1 MVISETQSSLI
12 EQVVREAKRAEQDAE
27 YKKSLGLRPLSE
39 NEKKFYEM
47 LKGGAKQALTAA
59 QIDIIP
65 IETIDKTLEDV
76 RTEYPILQ
84 LITFAPPDVKHW
96 LTGAKTG
103 GHAWG
108 SLAAALSNSAELSA
122 TLTSLNIEVGK
133 LYTYCIIP
141 KSIRDLEIGYVDR
154 YFRAILQETIYDG
167 IVDGYLNGTGKDAP
181 IGILKQII
189 APAEKVVPMMN
200 GIIAGVV
207 PGGFLAFNM
216 FVDLFLCT
224 LMMFLL
230 NVQPKRWFTG
240 KKVLILRFAVI
251 IPIAYEGFCF
261 WLKIQAMR
269 GKVMLPMW
277 SYPLLTMK
285 PPVMILLFI
294 VMAFVVKIR
303 EYRYCKH
310 GNTHE
315 DYQAFMQT
323 NRNSFHLSVRLAIL
337 MVIFAVLDLA
347 LLVLLTYLNADS
359 AGAVN
364 AAGEMAEEAS
374 DTFVSL
380 SLAVGIG
387 KSWPIG
393 LLAPFM
399 LLFSYNKEPKNK
411 MISMVLPAVAIV
423 LCIFIVLEAT
433 RMGVGMIM
441 NGKQINVDEVGQM
454 LKSLAG
460 E

>member
-1 MVISETQSSLI
+1 MLLI
-12 EQVVREAKRAEQDAE
+12 
-27 YKKSLGLRPLSE
+27 
-39 NEKKFYEM
+39 N
-47 LKGGAKQALTAA
+47 GGAAVG
-59 QIDIIP
+59 IIAV
-65 IETIDKTLEDV
+65 TL
-76 RTEYPILQ
+76 L
-84 LITFAPPDVKHW
+84 L
-96 LTGAKTG
+96 G
-103 GHAWG
+103 G
-108 SLAAALSNSAELSA
+108 
-122 TLTSLNIEVGK
+122 
-133 LYTYCIIP
+133 
-141 KSIRDLEIGYVDR
+141 R
-154 YFRAILQETIYDG
+154 YF
-167 IVDGYLNGTGKDAP
+167 

-200 GIIAGVV
+200 SIIAGVV

-230 NVQPKRWFTG
+230 NVHPKRWFTG

-285 PPVMILLFI
+285 PPIMILLFI

-337 MVIFAVLDLA
+337 MVIFAVLDLV

-374 DTFVSL
+374 ETFISL

-387 KSWPIG
+387 KSWPIA

>member
-1 MVISETQSSLI
+1 ME
-12 EQVVREAKRAEQDAE
+12 K
-27 YKKSLGLRPLSE
+27 
-39 NEKKFYEM
+39 EKKKRTKFHEFTAENDMKYRGPLNYQHFQILGWACIVAAVAAAIINLGGKLVGERVMDRFGTIGSILGFMSQFSLPLLLIASFSRILNSNDGGKKM
-47 LKGGAKQALTAA
+47 LLINGGAAVG
-59 QIDIIP
+59 IIAV
-65 IETIDKTLEDV
+65 TL
-76 RTEYPILQ
+76 L
-84 LITFAPPDVKHW
+84 L
-96 LTGAKTG
+96 
-103 GHAWG
+103 G
-108 SLAAALSNSAELSA
+108 S
-122 TLTSLNIEVGK
+122 
-133 LYTYCIIP
+133 
-141 KSIRDLEIGYVDR
+141 R
-154 YFRAILQETIYDG
+154 YF
-167 IVDGYLNGTGKDAP
+167 

-230 NVQPKRWFTG
+230 NVHPKRWFTG

-261 WLKIQAMR
+261 WLKVQAMR

-285 PPVMILLFI
+285 PPIMILLFI

-315 DYQAFMQT
+315 DYQAFMRT

-337 MVIFAVLDLA
+337 MVIFAVLDFV

-359 AGAVN
+359 AGALN

-374 DTFVSL
+374 DTFISL

-454 LKSLAG
+454 LQSLVG

>member
-1 MVISETQSSLI
+1 MEK
-12 EQVVREAKRAEQDAE
+12 EKKKRKKFHEFTAENDMKYRGPLNYQHFQIVGWACIVAAVAAAII
-27 YKKSLGLRPLSE
+27 SLGGKMVGEAVMKRYGTLGSILSFMSQFSLPLLLIASFSRIL
-39 NEKKFYEM
+39 NSNDSGKKM
-47 LKGGAKQALTAA
+47 LLINGGAAVG
-59 QIDIIP
+59 IIAV
-65 IETIDKTLEDV
+65 TL
-76 RTEYPILQ
+76 L
-84 LITFAPPDVKHW
+84 L
-96 LTGAKTG
+96 
-103 GHAWG
+103 G
-108 SLAAALSNSAELSA
+108 S
-122 TLTSLNIEVGK
+122 
-133 LYTYCIIP
+133 
-141 KSIRDLEIGYVDR
+141 R
-154 YFRAILQETIYDG
+154 YF
-167 IVDGYLNGTGKDAP
+167 

-337 MVIFAVLDLA
+337 MVIFAVLDLV

-359 AGAVN
+359 AGALN

-433 RMGVGMIM
+433 RMGLHRPGSDPHGRGHDHERQTDQCGRGRPDAEIS
-441 NGKQINVDEVGQM
+441 GWGITAAFQKRIII
-454 LKSLAG
+454 
-460 E
+460 

>member
-1 MVISETQSSLI
+1 ME
-12 EQVVREAKRAEQDAE
+12 K
-27 YKKSLGLRPLSE
+27 
-39 NEKKFYEM
+39 EKKKRKKFHEF
-47 LKGGAKQALTAA
+47 TAENDMKYRGPLNYQHF
-59 QIDIIP
+59 QILGWACI
-65 IETIDKTLEDV
+65 V
-76 RTEYPILQ
+76 
-84 LITFAPPDVKHW
+84 AAV
-96 LTGAKTG
+96 
-103 GHAWG
+103 
-108 SLAAALSNSAELSA
+108 AAAII
-122 TLTSLNIEVGK
+122 TLGGK
-133 LYTYCIIP
+133 LVGERVMDRFGTIG
-141 KSIRDLEIGYVDR
+141 SILSFMSQFSLPLLLI
-154 YFRAILQETIYDG
+154 
-167 IVDGYLNGTGKDAP
+167 
-181 IGILKQII
+181 
-189 APAEKVVPMMN
+189 
-200 GIIAGVV
+200 
-207 PGGFLAFNM
+207 
-216 FVDLFLCT
+216 LFLCT

-337 MVIFAVLDLA
+337 MVIFAVLDLV

>member
-1 MVISETQSSLI
+1 M
-12 EQVVREAKRAEQDAE
+12 
-27 YKKSLGLRPLSE
+27 
-39 NEKKFYEM
+39 EKKKRTKFHEFTAENDIKYKAPLNYQHFQILGWACIVAAVAAGIITLGGKVAGEGVIKQYGTLGNVLSFISQFALPLLLM
-47 LKGGAKQALTAA
+47 ASFARILNNTDNCRKLLMINGGAALGIFVVTTF
-59 QIDIIP
+59 IGSRYFIGIMEKILTPPERVVPIVSDIIS
-65 IETIDKTLEDV
+65 V
-76 RTEYPILQ
+76 
-84 LITFAPPDVKHW
+84 F
-96 LTGAKTG
+96 
-103 GHAWG
+103 
-108 SLAAALSNSAELSA
+108 
-122 TLTSLNIEVGK
+122 
-133 LYTYCIIP
+133 
-141 KSIRDLEIGYVDR
+141 
-154 YFRAILQETIYDG
+154 
-167 IVDGYLNGTGKDAP
+167 
-181 IGILKQII
+181 
-189 APAEKVVPMMN
+189 
-200 GIIAGVV
+200 V

-337 MVIFAVLDLA
+337 MVIFAVLDLV

>member
-1 MVISETQSSLI
+1 MEK
-12 EQVVREAKRAEQDAE
+12 EKKKRKKFHEFTAENDMKYRGPLNYQHFQIVGWACIVAAVAAAII
-27 YKKSLGLRPLSE
+27 SLGGKMVGEAVMKRYGTLGSILSFMSQFSLPLLLIASFSRIL
-39 NEKKFYEM
+39 NSNDSGKKM
-47 LKGGAKQALTAA
+47 LLINGGAAVG
-59 QIDIIP
+59 IIAV
-65 IETIDKTLEDV
+65 TL
-76 RTEYPILQ
+76 L
-84 LITFAPPDVKHW
+84 L
-96 LTGAKTG
+96 
-103 GHAWG
+103 G
-108 SLAAALSNSAELSA
+108 S
-122 TLTSLNIEVGK
+122 
-133 LYTYCIIP
+133 
-141 KSIRDLEIGYVDR
+141 R
-154 YFRAILQETIYDG
+154 YF
-167 IVDGYLNGTGKDAP
+167 

-224 LMMFLL
+224 LMMY
-230 NVQPKRWFTG
+230 W
-240 KKVLILRFAVI
+240 KKLLILRFAVI

-337 MVIFAVLDLA
+337 MVIFAVLDLV

-359 AGAVN
+359 AGALN

>member
-1 MVISETQSSLI
+1 ME
-12 EQVVREAKRAEQDAE
+12 K
-27 YKKSLGLRPLSE
+27 
-39 NEKKFYEM
+39 EKKKRTKFHEFTAENDMKYRGPLNYQHFQILGWACIVAAVAAAIINLGGKLVGERVMDRFGTIGSILSFMSQFSLPLLLIASFSRILNSNDGGKKM
-47 LKGGAKQALTAA
+47 LLINGGAAVG
-59 QIDIIP
+59 IIAV
-65 IETIDKTLEDV
+65 TL
-76 RTEYPILQ
+76 L
-84 LITFAPPDVKHW
+84 L
-96 LTGAKTG
+96 
-103 GHAWG
+103 G
-108 SLAAALSNSAELSA
+108 S
-122 TLTSLNIEVGK
+122 
-133 LYTYCIIP
+133 
-141 KSIRDLEIGYVDR
+141 R
-154 YFRAILQETIYDG
+154 YF
-167 IVDGYLNGTGKDAP
+167 

-285 PPVMILLFI
+285 PPIMILLFI

-337 MVIFAVLDLA
+337 MVIFAVLDFV

-359 AGAVN
+359 AGALN
-364 AAGEMAEEAS
+364 ATGEMAEEAS
-374 DTFVSL
+374 ETFISL

-454 LKSLAG
+454 LNSLVG

>member
-1 MVISETQSSLI
+1 MEKVKKKRTKFHEFNAENDMKYRGPLNYQHFQILGWACIVAAVAAAVISLGGKVAGEAVIKQFGTLGSVLSFLSQFSLPLLLMASFSRI
-12 EQVVREAKRAEQDAE
+12 LNSND
-27 YKKSLGLRPLSE
+27 YGKKLLMI
-39 NEKKFYEM
+39 N
-47 LKGGAKQALTAA
+47 GGAAVGIFLF
-59 QIDIIP
+59 
-65 IETIDKTLEDV
+65 TL
-76 RTEYPILQ
+76 
-84 LITFAPPDVKHW
+84 LI
-96 LTGAKTG
+96 G
-103 GHAWG
+103 G
-108 SLAAALSNSAELSA
+108 
-122 TLTSLNIEVGK
+122 
-133 LYTYCIIP
+133 
-141 KSIRDLEIGYVDR
+141 R
-154 YFRAILQETIYDG
+154 YF
-167 IVDGYLNGTGKDAP
+167 
-181 IGILKQII
+181 IGILQKIVI
-189 APAEKVVPMMN
+189 PEERVVPMVTEIVH
-200 GIIAGVV
+200 GFV

-224 LMMFLL
+224 LTMFLL
-230 NVQPKRWFTG
+230 NVRPKRFFTG
-240 KKVLILRFAVI
+240 KKLLILRFLAI
-251 IPIAYEGFCF
+251 LPIGYEAFCF
-261 WLKIQAMR
+261 WLKIQAIR
-269 GKVMLPMW
+269 GQVSLPLW
-277 SYPLLTMK
+277 SFPLLTMK

-323 NRNSFHLSVRLAIL
+323 NRNSFHLSVRLCIL
-337 MVIFAVLDLA
+337 MVIFAVVDLF

-359 AGAVN
+359 AGALN
-364 AAGEMAEEAS
+364 AAGELAEEAYS

-411 MISMVLPAVAIV
+411 IISMILPAVAIV
-423 LCIFIVLEAT
+423 LCAFIVLEAT

-441 NGKQINVDEVGQM
+441 EGKQINVDEIVKM
-454 LKSLAG
+454 FEAPAV

>member
-1 MVISETQSSLI
+1 MEK
-12 EQVVREAKRAEQDAE
+12 EKKKRTKFHEFTAENDMKYRGPLNYQHFQILGWACIVAAVAAAII
-27 YKKSLGLRPLSE
+27 SLGGKLVGERVMDRFGTIGSILSFMSQFSLPLLLIASFSRIL
-39 NEKKFYEM
+39 NSNDGGKKM
-47 LKGGAKQALTAA
+47 LLINGGAAVG
-59 QIDIIP
+59 IIAV
-65 IETIDKTLEDV
+65 TL
-76 RTEYPILQ
+76 L
-84 LITFAPPDVKHW
+84 L
-96 LTGAKTG
+96 
-103 GHAWG
+103 G
-108 SLAAALSNSAELSA
+108 S
-122 TLTSLNIEVGK
+122 
-133 LYTYCIIP
+133 
-141 KSIRDLEIGYVDR
+141 R
-154 YFRAILQETIYDG
+154 YF
-167 IVDGYLNGTGKDAP
+167 

-200 GIIAGVV
+200 SIIAGVV

-337 MVIFAVLDLA
+337 MVIFAVLDLV

>member
-1 MVISETQSSLI
+1 MEK
-12 EQVVREAKRAEQDAE
+12 EKKKRTKFHEFTAENDMKYRGPLNYQHFQILGWACIVAAVAAAII
-27 YKKSLGLRPLSE
+27 SLGGKLVGERVMDRFGTIGSILSFMSQFSLPLLLIASFSRIL
-39 NEKKFYEM
+39 NSNDGGKKM
-47 LKGGAKQALTAA
+47 LLINGGAAVG
-59 QIDIIP
+59 IIAV
-65 IETIDKTLEDV
+65 TL
-76 RTEYPILQ
+76 L
-84 LITFAPPDVKHW
+84 L
-96 LTGAKTG
+96 
-103 GHAWG
+103 G
-108 SLAAALSNSAELSA
+108 S
-122 TLTSLNIEVGK
+122 
-133 LYTYCIIP
+133 
-141 KSIRDLEIGYVDR
+141 R
-154 YFRAILQETIYDG
+154 YF
-167 IVDGYLNGTGKDAP
+167 

-200 GIIAGVV
+200 SIIAGVV

-337 MVIFAVLDLA
+337 MVIFAVLDLV

-359 AGAVN
+359 AGALN
-364 AAGEMAEEAS
+364 ATGEMAEEAS
-374 DTFVSL
+374 DTFISL

>member
-1 MVISETQSSLI
+1 MEK
-12 EQVVREAKRAEQDAE
+12 EKKKRKKFHEFTAENDMKYRGPLNYQHFQILGWACIVAAVAAAII
-27 YKKSLGLRPLSE
+27 SLGGKLVGERVMDRFGTIGSILSFMSQFSLPLLLIASFSRIL
-39 NEKKFYEM
+39 NSNDSGKKM
-47 LKGGAKQALTAA
+47 LLINGGAAVG
-59 QIDIIP
+59 IIAV
-65 IETIDKTLEDV
+65 TL
-76 RTEYPILQ
+76 L
-84 LITFAPPDVKHW
+84 L
-96 LTGAKTG
+96 
-103 GHAWG
+103 G
-108 SLAAALSNSAELSA
+108 S
-122 TLTSLNIEVGK
+122 
-133 LYTYCIIP
+133 
-141 KSIRDLEIGYVDR
+141 R
-154 YFRAILQETIYDG
+154 YF
-167 IVDGYLNGTGKDAP
+167 

-337 MVIFAVLDLA
+337 MVIFAVLDLV

>member
-1 MVISETQSSLI
+1 MLFRSTLLRALGYGSD
-12 EQVVREAKRAEQDAE
+12 EQI
-27 YKKSLGLRPLSE
+27 LRL
-39 NEKKFYEM
+39 FY
-47 LKGGAKQALTAA
+47 
-59 QIDIIP
+59 DF
-65 IETIDKTLEDV
+65 KTLE
-76 RTEYPILQ
+76 
-84 LITFAPPDVKHW
+84 
-96 LTGAKTG
+96 TGRKWTDDELR
-103 GHAWG
+103 
-108 SLAAALSNSAELSA
+108 SLVMKED
-122 TLTSLNIEVGK
+122 K
-133 LYTYCIIP
+133 
-141 KSIRDLEIGYVDR
+141 VDTDSQAVIARR
-154 YFRAILQETIYDG
+154 YD
-167 IVDGYLNGTGKDAP
+167 P
-181 IGILKQII
+181 
-189 APAEKVVPMMN
+189 
-200 GIIAGVV
+200 
-207 PGGFLAFNM
+207 
-216 FVDLFLCT
+216 CT

-230 NVQPKRWFTG
+230 NVHPKRWFTG

-285 PPVMILLFI
+285 PPIMILLFI

-337 MVIFAVLDLA
+337 MVIFAVLDFV

-359 AGAVN
+359 AGALN
-364 AAGEMAEEAS
+364 ATGEMAEEAS
-374 DTFVSL
+374 DTFISL

-387 KSWPIG
+387 KSWPIV

-454 LKSLAG
+454 LQSLVG

>member
-1 MVISETQSSLI
+1 MKFRGPLNYQHFQILGWTCIVAAVAAAII
-12 EQVVREAKRAEQDAE
+12 
-27 YKKSLGLRPLSE
+27 SLGGKMMGDRVLNRFGTLGIVLSFISQFSLPLLLIASFARIL
-39 NEKKFYEM
+39 NSNDAGRKM
-47 LKGGAKQALTAA
+47 LLINGGAAVGIIALT
-59 QIDIIP
+59 
-65 IETIDKTLEDV
+65 L
-76 RTEYPILQ
+76 L
-84 LITFAPPDVKHW
+84 L
-96 LTGAKTG
+96 
-103 GHAWG
+103 G
-108 SLAAALSNSAELSA
+108 S
-122 TLTSLNIEVGK
+122 
-133 LYTYCIIP
+133 
-141 KSIRDLEIGYVDR
+141 R
-154 YFRAILQETIYDG
+154 YF
-167 IVDGYLNGTGKDAP
+167 
-181 IGILKQII
+181 IGILQQII
-189 APAEKVVPMMN
+189 APPEKVVSMLN
-200 GIIAGVV
+200 GVIAGVV

-251 IPIAYEGFCF
+251 IPIAYEAFCF

-285 PPVMILLFI
+285 PPIMILLFI

-323 NRNSFHLSVRLAIL
+323 NRNSFHLSVRLSIL
-337 MVIFAVLDLA
+337 MVVFAVLDLA
-347 LLVLLTYLNADS
+347 LLVLLTYLNANS
-359 AGAVN
+359 AGALS
-364 AAGEMAEEAS
+364 AAGELTEEAS
-374 DTFVSL
+374 GTFVSL

-399 LLFSYNKEPKNK
+399 LLFSYNREPKNK
-411 MISMVLPAVAIV
+411 MISMVLPVVAIV
-423 LCIFIVLEAT
+423 LCVFIILEAT
-433 RMGVGMIM
+433 RMGVGMFM
-441 NGKQINVDEVGQM
+441 NGKQINVDEVSQM
-454 LKSLAG
+454 LQSLAA

>member
-1 MVISETQSSLI
+1 MEK
-12 EQVVREAKRAEQDAE
+12 EKKKRKKFHEFTAENDMKYRGPLNYQHFQILGWACIVAAVAAAII
-27 YKKSLGLRPLSE
+27 SLGGKLVGERVMDRFGTIGSILGFMSQFSLPLLLIASFSRIL
-39 NEKKFYEM
+39 NSNDSGKKM
-47 LKGGAKQALTAA
+47 LLINGGAAVG
-59 QIDIIP
+59 IIAV
-65 IETIDKTLEDV
+65 TL
-76 RTEYPILQ
+76 L
-84 LITFAPPDVKHW
+84 L
-96 LTGAKTG
+96 
-103 GHAWG
+103 G
-108 SLAAALSNSAELSA
+108 S
-122 TLTSLNIEVGK
+122 
-133 LYTYCIIP
+133 
-141 KSIRDLEIGYVDR
+141 R
-154 YFRAILQETIYDG
+154 YF
-167 IVDGYLNGTGKDAP
+167 

-337 MVIFAVLDLA
+337 MVIFAVLDLV

-359 AGAVN
+359 AGALN

>member
-1 MVISETQSSLI
+1 ME
-12 EQVVREAKRAEQDAE
+12 K
-27 YKKSLGLRPLSE
+27 
-39 NEKKFYEM
+39 EKKKRKKFHEFTAENDMKYRGPLNYQHFQILGWACIVAAVAAAIITLGGKLVGERVMDRFGTIGSILSFMSQFSLPLLLIASFSRILNSNDSGKKM
-47 LKGGAKQALTAA
+47 LLINGGAAVG
-59 QIDIIP
+59 IIAV
-65 IETIDKTLEDV
+65 TL
-76 RTEYPILQ
+76 L
-84 LITFAPPDVKHW
+84 L
-96 LTGAKTG
+96 
-103 GHAWG
+103 G
-108 SLAAALSNSAELSA
+108 S
-122 TLTSLNIEVGK
+122 
-133 LYTYCIIP
+133 
-141 KSIRDLEIGYVDR
+141 R
-154 YFRAILQETIYDG
+154 YF
-167 IVDGYLNGTGKDAP
+167 

-337 MVIFAVLDLA
+337 MVIFAVLDFV

-359 AGAVN
+359 AGALN
-364 AAGEMAEEAS
+364 ATGEMAEEAS
-374 DTFVSL
+374 DTFISL

-454 LKSLAG
+454 LQSLVG

>member
-1 MVISETQSSLI
+1 ME
-12 EQVVREAKRAEQDAE
+12 K
-27 YKKSLGLRPLSE
+27 
-39 NEKKFYEM
+39 EKKKRKKFHEFTAENDMKYRGPLNYQHFQILGWACIVAAVAAAIITLGGKLVGERVTDRFGTIGSILSFM
-47 LKGGAKQALTAA
+47 SQFSLPLLLIASFSRILNSNDSGKKRLLSHGGAAVG
-59 QIDIIP
+59 IIAVP
-65 IETIDKTLEDV
+65 L
-76 RTEYPILQ
+76 RL
-84 LITFAPPDVKHW
+84 
-96 LTGAKTG
+96 
-103 GHAWG
+103 G
-108 SLAAALSNSAELSA
+108 S
-122 TLTSLNIEVGK
+122 
-133 LYTYCIIP
+133 
-141 KSIRDLEIGYVDR
+141 R
-154 YFRAILQETIYDG
+154 YF
-167 IVDGYLNGTGKDAP
+167 

-337 MVIFAVLDLA
+337 MVIFAVLDLV

-359 AGAVN
+359 AGALN

-454 LKSLAG
+454 LKSLVG

>member
-1 MVISETQSSLI
+1 MEK
-12 EQVVREAKRAEQDAE
+12 EKKKRKKFHEFTAENDMKYRGPLNYQHFQILGWACIVAAVAAAII
-27 YKKSLGLRPLSE
+27 SLGGKLVGERVMDRFGTIGSILSFMSQFSLPLLLIASFSRIL
-39 NEKKFYEM
+39 NSNDSGKKM
-47 LKGGAKQALTAA
+47 LLINGGAAVG
-59 QIDIIP
+59 IIAV
-65 IETIDKTLEDV
+65 TL
-76 RTEYPILQ
+76 L
-84 LITFAPPDVKHW
+84 L
-96 LTGAKTG
+96 
-103 GHAWG
+103 G
-108 SLAAALSNSAELSA
+108 S
-122 TLTSLNIEVGK
+122 
-133 LYTYCIIP
+133 
-141 KSIRDLEIGYVDR
+141 R
-154 YFRAILQETIYDG
+154 YF
-167 IVDGYLNGTGKDAP
+167 

-337 MVIFAVLDLA
+337 MVIFAVLDLV

-359 AGAVN
+359 AGALN